1 MSEPIGQTPP
11 PSSQVPPVAPAPF
24 YRPSDYSQQQQW
36 MPAPPPGYLPQ
47 PRNGYGVTALVLA
60 IVGLVFS
67 LVPLTGFIA
76 LICGGLAVL
85 FGLLGL
91 GRVRRGQADNKGL
104 TITGLVL
111 GALALVLGFI
121 GVIIVFT
128 ATNKLATDLSKIGQ
142 PSSAPPSVTY
152 PQPQVQRPT
161 WTLASTAPTQGAT
174 PRVVNAKTIGDDYE
188 ANKIAAERKW
198 NGQFVQFTSEVGNI
212 SDGFGGPSVSFTKVT
227 SKFSFT
233 QIVCR
238 VTDENQLVSISK
250 GHAATVRGVIDGD
263 QTFGVISLKD
273 CEVVG

>member
-1 MSEPIGQTPP
+1 MSEPTGQTPL
-11 PSSQVPPVAPAPF
+11 PSSQVPPVVPAPF
-24 YRPSDYSQQQQW
+24 YRPSDYPQQQW

-85 FGLLGL
+85 FALLGL
-91 GRVRRGQADNKGL
+91 GRVRRGQADNKRL

-111 GALALVLGFI
+111 GALALVIGFI

-128 ATNKLATDLSKIGQ
+128 ATNKLATDLSKIGHT
-142 PSSAPPSVTY
+142 SSAPSVTY
-152 PQPQVQRPT
+152 QQPVRT
-161 WTLASTAPTQGAT
+161 VASTTPAPGA

-198 NGQFVQFTSEVGNI
+198 NGQRVQFTSKVTNI
-212 SDGFGGPSVSFTKVT
+212 SDGWTGPSVSFGEVT
-227 SKFSFT
+227 SKAFSIT

-238 VTDENQLVSISK
+238 GASEDQLATLAK
-250 GHAATVRGVIDGD
+250 GRPATVRGVLNGD
-263 QTFGVISLKD
+263 MTLGVLD
-273 CEVVG
+273 LNECEVVG

>member
-1 MSEPIGQTPP
+1 MSEPTGQTPP

-24 YRPSDYSQQQQW
+24 YRPSDYQQQQQW

-85 FGLLGL
+85 FALLGL
-91 GRVRRGQADNKGL
+91 GRVRRGQADNKRL

-111 GALALVLGFI
+111 GALALVIGFI

-128 ATNKLATDLSKIGQ
+128 ATNKLATDLSKIGHT
-142 PSSAPPSVTY
+142 SSAPSVTY
-152 PQPQVQRPT
+152 SQPVQT
-161 WTLASTAPTQGAT
+161 VASTVPAQGVA

-238 VTDENQLVSISK
+238 VADENQLVSISK
-250 GHAATVRGVIDGD
+250 GRAATVRGVIDGD